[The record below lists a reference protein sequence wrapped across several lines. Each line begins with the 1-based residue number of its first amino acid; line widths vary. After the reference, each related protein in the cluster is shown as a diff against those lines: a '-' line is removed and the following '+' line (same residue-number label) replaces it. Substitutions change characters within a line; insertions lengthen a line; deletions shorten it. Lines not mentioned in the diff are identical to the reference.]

1 MMAAKN
7 NSARREDHSFDV
19 RNLSGDQLHSLETH
33 ADAEYL
39 VIDLGSTK
47 ARNPAFNETMKVA
60 MQAALN
66 AVLASFSQKEPMLNK
81 STASSRRKT
90 LAVVTEPL
98 EQTSKQAR
106 AERNAQRRE
115 QLNDRIL
122 ADSVWLTARELSEK
136 ANFQSSNPSAGPNR
150 WKSAGSIFALQLQG
164 KDNYPE
170 YALDEGFRPIPV
182 VKQVISLFGEKKTPW
197 GLAIWF
203 GSENSWLG
211 GKKPKDVLASQPKQ
225 VLLAAQAEREGA
237 IHG

>member
-1 MMAAKN
+1 MVSKA
-7 NSARREDHSFDV
+7 NSALREDHSLDV
-19 RNLSGDQLHSLETH
+19 RSLSGDQLHRLETH

-39 VIDLGSTK
+39 VIDLGNAKTRS
-47 ARNPAFNETMKVA
+47 PAFNETMKVA
-60 MQAALN
+60 MQAALS
-66 AVLASFSQKEPMLNK
+66 AVLASLSQTEVALKK
-81 STASSRRKT
+81 STPSSRMKS
-90 LAVVTEPL
+90 LAVVPESQQ
-98 EQTSKQAR
+98 QTSKEAR
-106 AERNAQRRE
+106 AARNAQRRE

-150 WKSAGSIFALQLQG
+150 WKSSGSIFALQLQG

-237 IHG
+237 VHG